1 MRRRTMISTILLDR
15 QHKRFSTIT
24 DCNQISD
31 LREHPTNVLWVDVA
45 EPNDN
50 DWEMLREEFN
60 FHRLAIE
67 DCQNAHQRPKIEDYH
82 GYYFIVLYEAELT
95 ETCELHLRELNI
107 FLGPNYVVTVHR
119 LPIRSL
125 ISGERLWRNWTD
137 LAEQGS
143 GLLAY
148 LIMDAVVDQY
158 FPILDAL
165 SDRMDDLED
174 ALFNTN
180 DAESIED
187 IFQIKKHLL
196 QMRRSVSPLRDV
208 FNILLRREQP
218 IFPREVLYYFQ
229 DIFDHL
235 IRVADT
241 IDNLR
246 DLLGSTMDVYLS
258 LQGNRMN
265 MVMKRLTALS
275 TILMSAALVS
285 GIYGMNFQHMP
296 ELTWQYGYYE
306 ALGLMALIALA
317 LFIFFRWIKWL

>member
-1 MRRRTMISTILLDR
+1 MISTILLNR
-15 QHKRFSTIT
+15 EQKTFSPVSNS
-24 DCNQISD
+24 DEISQ
-31 LREHPTNVLWVDVA
+31 LREDQANVLWVDITDPVEA
-45 EPNDN
+45 
-50 DWEMLREEFN
+50 DWQHLREEFQ
-60 FHRLAIE
+60 FHHLAIE

-95 ETCELHLRELNI
+95 ETAELRLRELNM

-119 LPIRSL
+119 SPIRAL
-125 ISGERLWRNWTD
+125 AEGERLWRNWTD
-137 LAEQGS
+137 LAGLGA

-158 FPILDAL
+158 FPVLDAL
-165 SDRMDDLED
+165 SECMDDLED
-174 ALFNTN
+174 RLFNEHDKET
-180 DAESIED
+180 IED
-187 IFQIKKHLL
+187 IFQIKKQLL
-196 QMRRSVSPLRDV
+196 KMRHSVSPLRDV

-218 IFPREVLYYFQ
+218 IFPREVSYYFQ

-235 IRVADT
+235 IRVADS

-296 ELTWQYGYYE
+296 ELTWQHGYYG
-306 ALGLMALIALA
+306 ALGLMALMALA

>member
-1 MRRRTMISTILLDR
+1 MISTILLNR
-15 QHKRFSTIT
+15 EQKTFSPVS
-24 DCNQISD
+24 NSNEISL
-31 LREHPTNVLWVDVA
+31 LREDQSNVLWVDIA
-45 EPNDN
+45 NPTDA
-50 DWEMLREEFN
+50 DWEHLREEFQ
-60 FHRLAIE
+60 FHHLAIE
-67 DCQNAHQRPKIEDYH
+67 DCQHAHQRPKIEDYH

-95 ETCELHLRELNI
+95 ETNELRLSELNM

-119 LPIRSL
+119 LPIRAL
-125 ISGERLWRNWTD
+125 AEGERLWRNWID
-137 LAEQGS
+137 LSGLGA

-148 LIMDAVVDQY
+148 LIMDSLVDHY
-158 FPILDAL
+158 FPVLDAL
-165 SDRMDDLED
+165 SECMDDLED
-174 ALFNTN
+174 RLFNEQDEET
-180 DAESIED
+180 IED
-187 IFQIKKHLL
+187 IFQIKKQLL
-196 QMRRSVSPLRDV
+196 KMRRSVSPLRDV
-208 FNILLRREQP
+208 FNILLRREHP
-218 IFPREVLYYFQ
+218 IFPREVSYYFQ

-241 IDNLR
+241 IDTLR

-296 ELTWQYGYYE
+296 ELAWQYGYYG
-306 ALGLMALIALA
+306 ALGLMALTALG

>member
-1 MRRRTMISTILLDR
+1 MISTILL
-15 QHKRFSTIT
+15 KREQKTYT
-24 DCNQISD
+24 QVTACDQIGV
-31 LREHPTNVLWVDVA
+31 LRNDESNVLWVDVA
-45 EPNDN
+45 DPTEA
-50 DWEMLREEFN
+50 DWGHLQREFN

-95 ETCELHLRELNI
+95 ETNDLRMRELNM

-119 LPIRSL
+119 PPIKA
-125 ISGERLWRNWTD
+125 ITEGERLWRNWTD
-137 LAEQGS
+137 LAELGA

-165 SDRMDDLED
+165 SECMDDLED
-174 ALFNTN
+174 RLFNDNKEETV
-180 DAESIED
+180 ED
-187 IFQIKKHLL
+187 IFQIKKQLL

-208 FNILLRREQP
+208 FNILLRREHP
-218 IFPREVLYYFQ
+218 IFPREVSYYFQ

-275 TILMSAALVS
+275 TILMSAALIS

-296 ELTWQYGYYE
+296 ELGWQYGYYG
-306 ALGLMALIALA
+306 ALGLMALLALA

>member
-1 MRRRTMISTILLDR
+1 MISTILLQR
-15 QHKRFSTIT
+15 EQKTYTQIE
-24 DCNQISD
+24 DCRQISE
-31 LREHPTNVLWVDVA
+31 LRKDESNVLWVDVA
-45 EPNDN
+45 NPTPA
-50 DWEMLREEFN
+50 DWEDLQQEFN

-82 GYYFIVLYEAELT
+82 GYYFIVLYETELG
-95 ETCELHLRELNI
+95 ETNELRLRELNM

-119 LPIRSL
+119 PPIRAL
-125 ISGERLWRNWTD
+125 TEGERLWRNWTD
-137 LAEQGS
+137 LAELGA

-148 LIMDAVVDQY
+148 LIMDAIVDQY

-165 SDRMDDLED
+165 SDCMDDLED
-174 ALFNTN
+174 RLFSNNET
-180 DAESIED
+180 ETIED
-187 IFQIKKHLL
+187 IFQIKKQLL
-196 QMRRSVSPLRDV
+196 IMRRSVSPLRDV
-208 FNILLRREQP
+208 FNILLRREHP
-218 IFPREVLYYFQ
+218 IFPREVSYYFQ

-265 MVMKRLTALS
+265 MIMKRLTALS

-285 GIYGMNFQHMP
+285 GIYGMNFQNMP
-296 ELTWQYGYYE
+296 ELTWHYGYYG
-306 ALGLMALIALA
+306 AIGFMVFIALA
-317 LFIFFRWIKWL
+317 LTIFFRWIKWL

>member
-1 MRRRTMISTILLDR
+1 MISTILFDR
-15 QHKRFSTIT
+15 EQKSYTTIP
-24 DCNQISD
+24 DCDQISD
-31 LREHPTNVLWVDVA
+31 LRVEPQHVLWVDVVA
-45 EPNDN
+45 PTES
-50 DWEMLREEFN
+50 DWENLREEFQ
-60 FHRLAIE
+60 FHHLAIE

-95 ETCELHLRELNI
+95 ETYTIRLRELNM

-119 LPIRSL
+119 IPLPSL
-125 ISGERLWRNWTD
+125 TEGERLWRNWTD
-137 LAEQGS
+137 LAGQGA

-148 LIMDAVVDQY
+148 LIMDVIVDRY
-158 FPILDAL
+158 FPILDQL
-165 SDRMDDLED
+165 SDWMDEVED
-174 ALFNTN
+174 RLFKEHTT
-180 DAESIED
+180 ETVED
-187 IFQIKKHLL
+187 IFQIKKQLL
-196 QMRRSVSPLRDV
+196 HMRRSVSPLRDV
-208 FNILLRREQP
+208 FNILLRRENL
-218 IFPREVLYYFQ
+218 IFSREVSYYFQ

-275 TILMSAALVS
+275 TILMSAALVA

-296 ELTWQYGYYE
+296 ELTWQYGYYGSLGLMVVL
-306 ALGLMALIALA
+306 ALGLS
-317 LFIFFRWIKWL
+317 IFFRWIKWL